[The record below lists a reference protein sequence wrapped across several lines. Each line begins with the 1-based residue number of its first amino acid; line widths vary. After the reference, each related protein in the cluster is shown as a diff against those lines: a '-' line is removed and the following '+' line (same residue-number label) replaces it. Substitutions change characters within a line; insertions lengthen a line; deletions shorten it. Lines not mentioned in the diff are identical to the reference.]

1 MLRRGAQEALDTASQ
16 GLLSGNLVDELT
28 RRREVSSEEF
38 KTEQM
43 QKHRCRYCGKV
54 FGSDSALQI
63 HLRSHTGER
72 PFSCHI
78 CGTRFTTKGNL
89 KVHFQR
95 HLDERTFIN
104 GNDGWNAMQ
113 RDKSDSS
120 FWNGMPA
127 GQIERD
133 VLNPFNVDGPD
144 LMAISQ
150 PRQCPICFQTYP
162 CPKTLQMHIIS
173 HQTDSIAMRPEVAIQ
188 KNDLKTVIEDDPEK
202 NEGRRSR
209 KRDSR
214 RDSCRSSSRRSSP
227 KSISQGE
234 NSIEEKNQIY
244 SVHCDVIAPLDLTSN
259 TKPCDATE
267 ILMDRSSPADGYSLH
282 PMLSQQLR
290 SVDPFNRQPNISV
303 MIGMR
308 GSTTCNVCYKT
319 FACYSALEIHYRS
332 HTKER
337 PFKCKVCDRSFS
349 TKVHFLQNTS
359 LTYACDCI

>member
-16 GLLSGNLVDELT
+16 GLLSSNLVDELT
-28 RRREVSSEEF
+28 RRHEVSSEEF
-38 KTEQM
+38 KSEMM

-95 HLDERTFIN
+95 HLDERPFVN
-104 GNDGWNAMQ
+104 GNEEWSLMQ
-113 RDKSDSS
+113 HRSGSSDSS
-120 FWNGMPA
+120 FWHGPLADRQSTDNMVKPL
-127 GQIERD
+127 
-133 VLNPFNVDGPD
+133 VSDGAD
-144 LMAISQ
+144 SMAISQ
-150 PRQCPICFQTYP
+150 PKQCPICFQTCP
-162 CPKTLQMHIIS
+162 CLKTLQMHILS
-173 HQTDSIAMRPEVAIQ
+173 HQTDQIPVRLTDSITPMELTVVNEEEEV
-188 KNDLKTVIEDDPEK
+188 KSV
-202 NEGRRSR
+202 GRRSR

-214 RDSCRSSSRRSSP
+214 REIRRSTSKRSSP
-227 KSISQGE
+227 KSASPEVSQNIE
-234 NSIEEKNQIY
+234 DKPHFLIDVHPNSF
-244 SVHCDVIAPLDLTSN
+244 APLDLTSN
-259 TKPCDATE
+259 SKPAVETKPTIE
-267 ILMDRSSPADGYSLH
+267 SVPAELSMH
-282 PMLSQQLR
+282 PLLSQQLR
-290 SVDPFNRQPNISV
+290 SDPFNRQPNISV
-303 MIGMR
+303 MNGMR

-349 TKVHFLQNTS
+349 TKVHLLRIQ
-359 LTYACDCI
+359 L